1 MATEDPDQRS
11 VWEQVLKGAALLLL
25 LSIAAVLV
33 FAFSAIGRGQAAMT
47 RSDAAFHAGDLRLSI
62 REARAAALAYVP
74 GARHVKEAEA
84 RLLAIARGA
93 EVEGRRD
100 LARAAWDALRVA
112 EEQTSYPGRGRL
124 PLGEEARA
132 AIERLD
138 HDSSAGENRKLAP
151 PLGSAPKSEP

>member
-1 MATEDPDQRS
+1 MTEHPIERS
-11 VWEQVLKGAALLLL
+11 ILEQALKSAALLLL
-25 LSIAAVLV
+25 LFIAAVLV
-33 FAFSAIGRGQAAMT
+33 FAFSSIGRGRAAMR
-47 RSDAAFHAGDLRLSI
+47 RSDVAFHAGDLPLSI

-74 GARHVKEAEA
+74 GAEHVKEAEA

-93 EVEGRRD
+93 EAEGRRD

-138 HDSSAGENRKLAP
+138 RAPSPGENRKLAP
-151 PLGSAPKSEP
+151 TSSSAPKSGP